1 MRILSQ
7 HRIALV
13 AFGLLFLAA
22 AAAHWFLVR
31 PLKLAL
37 AENAEEIAKKE
48 TRLQRTG
55 LPLDASLLEEEIRFL
70 DAQLNGAR
78 GQPGLL
84 ATTRLVLDTSTRM
97 FMDRVAAQYGTAE
110 QFRRNADRVFF
121 QSDFSRISLKLA
133 ERNILLEPGVLGL
146 SDESPS
152 PYIYQLLLRIWTAER
167 LADLAAE
174 AGLTVA
180 PVAGGK
186 AADLRLLEVRGY
198 KLNEADK
205 LPYLI
210 ELPVQATLLG
220 EMPQVKSFLRS
231 LTAGGNFLPASQ
243 VELFADDPA
252 RQVYHDGTNVKVTG
266 LRLRVQC
273 SAFFLLSAAVSP
285 APGEGSATIP
295 AGG

>member
-31 PLKLAL
+31 PLNLSLAG
-37 AENAEEIAKKE
+37 NAEEIAKKE

-55 LPLDASLLEEEIRFL
+55 LPLDASLLEEEIQFL
-70 DAQLNGAR
+70 DAQLNGTR
-78 GQPGLL
+78 DQPGVL
-84 ATTRLVLDTSTRM
+84 ATTKLVLETSTRM
-97 FMDRVAAQYGTAE
+97 LMDRVAAQYGTAE

-133 ERNILLEPGVLGL
+133 ERNTFLEPGVLGI

-174 AGLTVA
+174 AGLAVATVD
-180 PVAGGK
+180 GGK

-220 EMPQVKSFLRS
+220 DMPQVKSFLHS

-252 RQVYHDGTNVKVTG
+252 RQVYRDGTNVKVTG
-266 LRLRVQC
+266 LRLKVQC
-273 SAFFLLSAAVSP
+273 SAFFLLAPAASP
-285 APGEGSATIP
+285 APGEGAAAIP